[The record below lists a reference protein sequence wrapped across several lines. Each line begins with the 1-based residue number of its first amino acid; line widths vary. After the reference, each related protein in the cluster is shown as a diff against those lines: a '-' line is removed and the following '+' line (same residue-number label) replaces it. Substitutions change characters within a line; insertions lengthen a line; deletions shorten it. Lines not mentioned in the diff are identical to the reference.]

1 MAAADNR
8 LPEPARSIAVA
19 AAQTVAAARIR
30 DRAAFDDGVA
40 RLAALDRERIGRV
53 LGGVVRML
61 LEETHQDGLTG
72 DDARAVLEHCVRS
85 AVVWWPEVDGAVLVV
100 VLTGALGVH
109 EPDEEAPPVGDRALA
124 AHSTLLI
131 ADLLDGVGRPLAG
144 YLDIAFG
151 DIRRDEIME
160 QP

>member
-1 MAAADNR
+1 MAAADHR
-8 LPEPARSIAVA
+8 LPEPARAIAAA
-19 AAQTVAAARIR
+19 AAQTVAAARIP
-30 DRAAFDDGVA
+30 DRAAFGDGAA
-40 RLAALDRERIGRV
+40 RLAALDRERVGRV

-61 LEETHQDGLTG
+61 LEELHPDGLTG
-72 DDARAVLEHCVRS
+72 DDARAVLENCVRS
-85 AVVWWPEVDGAVLVV
+85 AVSWWPEVDGAVLVV

-109 EPDEEAPPVGDRALA
+109 QPDDEAPPVGDRALA
-124 AHSTLLI
+124 IHSTLLI
-131 ADLLDGVGRPLAG
+131 GDLLDSVGRPLAG